1 MQGREMKIK
10 IDVIGEKEIVQA
22 LQKMS
27 VEKTRRIK
35 GEVHA
40 SGIDVQ
46 REAKMRLKEQK
57 AWDTGHLADSVI
69 VERSPD
75 GMIAEVGP
83 TAAYG
88 VYVEE
93 GTRPHFPPL
102 DALEGWAKRHG
113 FDSAWPICKVI
124 SERGLP
130 ARPFLFPAWLA
141 VKDKFFKKLRE
152 ILAR

>member
-1 MQGREMKIK
+1 MKIK
-10 IDVIGEKEIVQA
+10 IDVIGDKELDRALKNLSTEKSKKVKE
-22 LQKMS
+22 
-27 VEKTRRIK
+27 
-35 GEVHA
+35 EVYA
-40 SGIDVQ
+40 SGIDIQ
-46 REAKMRLKEQK
+46 RGAKQRLKTLK
-57 AWDTGHLADSVI
+57 AWDTGNLANTII
-69 VERSPD
+69 VERSSD
-75 GMIAEVGP
+75 GMIVEVGP

-102 DALEGWAKRHG
+102 DALEAWAKRHG
-113 FDSAWPICKVI
+113 FDSAWPICKAI